1 MQDLL
6 PQHVSAIFSTT
17 RAGHQGVLAAAATGF
32 SDFISQQGGDP
43 ERILGHSGL
52 DPERLACPTQ
62 SLSLIH
68 YCQAMETAA
77 EQLGQDNFGLHYG
90 YQFQPQS
97 LGLLGYIGL
106 CSATVEQA
114 LINLV
119 HAFPYHQHDTLT
131 RLVDQGNSWRL
142 DYQVRHGGILCRR
155 QDAELTLGMF
165 LNLLRTGLGHQW
177 APKEVY
183 FEHPRPENWH
193 EHCKLFDA
201 PVYFDQPY
209 NALVIPKSQLQRT
222 MPDHNPTLLLVMQD
236 AIQRLNIQPPRQSLA
251 EQIRLEIQLQ
261 LPQGEPCLE
270 QLAAKMQTS
279 QHSVQRQLQQEG
291 THFSQLVDQVRQ
303 DLAQHYLK
311 QKQISISEMAL
322 LLGYSEVS
330 AFSRAF
336 RRWFTL
342 SPRQWRCQYLAH
354 HAPLAAAS

>member
-1 MQDLL
+1 MLHLQVRVFPADGASACKTFFPNMSVLFFL
-6 PQHVSAIFSTT
+6 PRGQVIRVCWPPRQQVLVISLVSK
-17 RAGHQGVLAAAATGF
+17 
-32 SDFISQQGGDP
+32 GGP

-155 QDAELTLGMF
+155 QDAETDTGHVFKSAAHRLGP
-165 LNLLRTGLGHQW
+165 QW

-209 NALVIPKSQLQRT
+209 NALVIPKASYSARCRIT
-222 MPDHNPTLLLVMQD
+222 T
-236 AIQRLNIQPPRQSLA
+236 RLF
-251 EQIRLEIQLQ
+251 
-261 LPQGEPCLE
+261 C
-270 QLAAKMQTS
+270 
-279 QHSVQRQLQQEG
+279 
-291 THFSQLVDQVRQ
+291 
-303 DLAQHYLK
+303 
-311 QKQISISEMAL
+311 
-322 LLGYSEVS
+322 
-330 AFSRAF
+330 
-336 RRWFTL
+336 W
-342 SPRQWRCQYLAH
+342 
-354 HAPLAAAS
+354 